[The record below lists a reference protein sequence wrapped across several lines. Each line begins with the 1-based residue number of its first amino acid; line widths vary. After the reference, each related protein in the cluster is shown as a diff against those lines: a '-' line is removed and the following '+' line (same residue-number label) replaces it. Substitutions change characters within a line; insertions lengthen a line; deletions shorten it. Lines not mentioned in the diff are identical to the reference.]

1 MLLAEVALVVG
12 LVLFAAGVWR
22 RGARWGWATALLGA
36 LLVALTLALSA
47 GMRSEVRREIGAK
60 GRAGDAR

>member
-36 LLVALTLALSA
+36 LVVAATLALSA
-47 GMRSEVRREIGAK
+47 GARSE
-60 GRAGDAR
+60 GRAAGRRATTGGTR